1 MKSKE
6 IIVGAVLLAWAS
18 MAVGAPAKTVDIELK
33 GEGYAFEYRYPIIAS
48 RYPQLQREIDKL
60 KTTQLEELQSLA
72 KEMQSN
78 DDAMVRGMTMET
90 DTTWATV
97 TDLPAY
103 LSLTK
108 GSWSFSGGA
117 HGYWWRN
124 SLVWDKKAAIERE
137 PIDFFTSAAAF
148 DRVVQTRY
156 CDLLDVERSSRRDGE
171 KVDRSQSDDWMQ
183 ACPKPSELVVIL
195 GSSDGRK
202 FNRMAI
208 YAGPYAVGPYSEA
221 DYEIDMPITSQLLAI
236 VKPSYRSAF
245 AVTPKARK

>member
-1 MKSKE
+1 MKSNE
-6 IIVGAVLLAWAS
+6 IIVGVVLLAGAS

-33 GEGYAFEYRYPIIAS
+33 GEGYAFEYSYPVIA
-48 RYPQLQREIDKL
+48 RQYPQLQREINKL

-78 DDAMVRGMTMET
+78 DDAMVRGMMMET

-97 TDLPAY
+97 TDLPDY

-124 SLVWDKKAAIERE
+124 SLVWDKKAVKTRE
-137 PIDFFTSAAAF
+137 PIEFFASRMAF
-148 DRVVQTRY
+148 DQMVQTAY
-156 CDLLDVERSSRRDGE
+156 CDLLDVERSARREGE
-171 KVDRSQSDDWMQ
+171 KVDRSQIDDWMQ

-195 GSSDGRK
+195 GSSNGRK

-208 YAGPYAVGPYSEA
+208 YAAPYAVGPYSEA
-221 DYEIDMPITSQLLAI
+221 DYEIDVPITDALLATI
-236 VKPSYRSAF
+236 KPAYRSAF
-245 AVTPKARK
+245 EVTPKARK